1 MKTKLIVIIFCPIL
15 FLWSG
20 CDKSKKGNETPS
32 SGPDDPV
39 EEVHEEEITQKNN
52 ELIVI
57 YDEDKQYL
65 ADFYKLPH
73 LKEFYDYTNNP
84 FTELPALKY
93 PEDLSTLSYDE
104 LRLLRN
110 EIYARNGYLF
120 NDGFLR
126 GYFNCYKWYRPIFDV
141 DSFKV
146 VLDNTERELIAT
158 ITKEEEKR
166 RSQRKTTKLL
176 DTELIVNYKQ
186 FEEVDDNIR
195 DDLKKQNFSI
205 VPSGRS
211 MPFFVYDNN
220 AYQHIPNYITT
231 DLYLFILHKYFSS
244 FLEKLDE
251 NYMYKNLNG
260 LLSRTFQELDELES
274 AGADD
279 KQKNAIRWAKMYNTL
294 ALYAIGNTSVE
305 APDGYSDIFKK
316 EKENIKNADG
326 YPVFIPNDFVK
337 YDELKPRGHYTKS
350 EVLKKYFRGF
360 KWISLNGIDLKKDDQ
375 LRGMIVFSYL
385 IKENK
390 GIYEE
395 FNDFIRTMEKLAG
408 QEDNPSITDIIN
420 ALPEKDLSSLLS
432 DASVENIRSKIKSLN
447 KERIKKVFGESFVTD
462 EKNIIR
468 VYFVSS
474 TYSVS
479 GEIFSRLVHIDY
491 NRSKRP
497 FPRGLDVPAVFGDKT
512 ATNILLKEYR
522 DDSRWPEFKPK
533 LKVLK
538 DQFAGFNEWD
548 HNYGFKGLQ
557 TALSASSEDSSYP
570 EFMKTDAYNRKE
582 LSTTLASWTHIK
594 HDLILY
600 QEKPF
605 AAEAGQ
611 GGGPSPPNHLSYVEP
626 NLLFW
631 DTALELVSWLEEL
644 LPMEDT
650 YKYELH
656 SIKELGEELRNI
668 ANKEIKGEEI
678 TEEEFRQM
686 HWIGGRIEH
695 TLLRLLE
702 TDHLPDRERSMAL
715 IADVY
720 VYNGVNLNVAV
731 GNADDIYVV
740 VPIKGEYHIA
750 CGSVFSYY
758 EFQGRI
764 YNDEEWKMD
773 VESGRAP
780 DRPEWIN
787 QIITEANPLKGR
799 MQYRYP

>member
-1 MKTKLIVIIFCPIL
+1 
-15 FLWSG
+15 
-20 CDKSKKGNETPS
+20 
-32 SGPDDPV
+32 
-39 EEVHEEEITQKNN
+39 
-52 ELIVI
+52 
-57 YDEDKQYL
+57 
-65 ADFYKLPH
+65 
-73 LKEFYDYTNNP
+73 
-84 FTELPALKY
+84 
-93 PEDLSTLSYDE
+93 
-104 LRLLRN
+104 
-110 EIYARNGYLF
+110 
-120 NDGFLR
+120 
-126 GYFNCYKWYRPIFDV
+126 
-141 DSFKV
+141 
-146 VLDNTERELIAT
+146 
-158 ITKEEEKR
+158 
-166 RSQRKTTKLL
+166 
-176 DTELIVNYKQ
+176 
-186 FEEVDDNIR
+186 
-195 DDLKKQNFSI
+195 
-205 VPSGRS
+205 
-211 MPFFVYDNN
+211 
-220 AYQHIPNYITT
+220 
-231 DLYLFILHKYFSS
+231 
-244 FLEKLDE
+244 
-251 NYMYKNLNG
+251 
-260 LLSRTFQELDELES
+260 
-274 AGADD
+274 
-279 KQKNAIRWAKMYNTL
+279 
-294 ALYAIGNTSVE
+294 
-305 APDGYSDIFKK
+305 
-316 EKENIKNADG
+316 
-326 YPVFIPNDFVK
+326 
-337 YDELKPRGHYTKS
+337 
-350 EVLKKYFRGF
+350 
-360 KWISLNGIDLKKDDQ
+360 
-375 LRGMIVFSYL
+375 MIVFSYL
-385 IKENK
+385 IKENEE
-390 GIYEE
+390 IYQK

-420 ALPEKDLSSLLS
+420 ALSGKDLSSLLS
-432 DASVENIRSKIKSLN
+432 DASVENIRSKIKNLN

-462 EKNIIR
+462 EKNVTR

-512 ATNILLKEYR
+512 AANILFKEYR
-522 DDSRWPEFKPK
+522 DDSRWPELKPK
-533 LKVLK
+533 FKILKN
-538 DQFAGFNEWD
+538 QFSGFREWD

-557 TALSASSEDSSYP
+557 TALSASSEDQSYP

-650 YKYELH
+650 YKYELN
-656 SIKELGEELRNI
+656 SIKKLGEELRNI
-668 ANKEIKGEEI
+668 ANKEINGVEI
-678 TEEEFRQM
+678 MEEEFRQM

-702 TDHLPDRERSMAL
+702 TDHLPDRERSMAI

-764 YNDEEWKMD
+764 YNDEEWKKD